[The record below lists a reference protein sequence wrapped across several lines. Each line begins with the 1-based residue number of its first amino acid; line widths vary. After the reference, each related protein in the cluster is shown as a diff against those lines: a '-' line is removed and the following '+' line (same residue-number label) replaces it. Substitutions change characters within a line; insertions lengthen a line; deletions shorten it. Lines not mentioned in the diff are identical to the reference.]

1 MDFVLKLLDFLT
13 VSFGVSFLG
22 FFFFFNNLVM
32 IKTLKVFTPNYTD
45 N

>member
-22 FFFFFNNLVM
+22 FFFFNNLVM
-32 IKTLKVFTPNYTD
+32 IKTLEVFTPN
-45 N
+45 